1 MSDTATLLT
10 DADLRTILAR
20 RFPLATGIALD
31 RDYNVPTD
39 SAIATFYKEF
49 AAELFDKYGD
59 RWQEYFDC
67 DNFALEALAL
77 ACRKHWIARYAGN
90 GSAQGIALGILCY
103 RIDPANPNS
112 GHCVNWYIG
121 TDRQVHVFEPQT
133 RQPLALTTD
142 QCASAFFWFCS

>member
-1 MSDTATLLT
+1 MNDFPLTLTAVE
-10 DADLRTILAR
+10 LREIMAM
-20 RFPLATGIALD
+20 RFPFANGIPLD
-31 RDYNVPTD
+31 RDYNVPSET
-39 SAIATFYKEF
+39 AITTYFKEL
-49 AAELFDKYGD
+49 ASELFDKYGD

-67 DNFALEALAL
+67 DNFSIEALAL

-103 RIDPANPNS
+103 RLDPANPSS